1 MYRDQSVGLSV
12 SVELFDE
19 PDADR
24 AEFWPSD
31 ISRCGENIAGMRGF
45 EGCQSIIS
53 TTSDNQSF
61 DLGWHQ

>member
-1 MYRDQSVGLSV
+1 M